1 VSGAATTP
9 PAAPPLT
16 AAGLGGGGGFRD
28 PEEYLAHLR
37 SLGVTRFP
45 YADQP
50 EGRPLDDAALQL
62 GASLAHF
69 LDTFRAVHPGGW
81 RAGVDEVRALVTNAP
96 RGLAPDELDRQV
108 RQYAGALAILPT
120 GAEPTP
126 SSSTD
131 PEGPAA

>member
-1 VSGAATTP
+1 MSGAATTP
-9 PAAPPLT
+9 PTAPPLT

-45 YADQP
+45 YADQ
-50 EGRPLDDAALQL
+50 EHGGAHLDSAALQL
-62 GASLAHF
+62 GAALAHF

-96 RGLAPDELDRQV
+96 RGVTPDELDRQV

-120 GAEPTP
+120 GSEPERA
-126 SSSTD
+126 S
-131 PEGPAA
+131 